1 MYIAQEESKFG
12 LDTQELIDLLNDPSL
27 TELTHIRVVGL
38 MGMASF
44 TSDQAQIA
52 REFSSLQAI
61 FQRLKMEKI
70 GESTGLVSWN
80 ELSMGMSG
88 DYLLAA
94 EHGSSL
100 VRVGSAIFGERN

>member
-12 LDTQELIDLLNDPSL
+12 LDKEELMELLADPSFA
-27 TELTHIRVVGL
+27 ELSNIRILGL

-44 TSDQAQIA
+44 TSDQTQIA
-52 REFSSLQAI
+52 REFQNLRSIFTGLQAD
-61 FQRLKMEKI
+61 KI
-70 GESTGLVSWN
+70 GESTGLVTWK

-94 EHGSSL
+94 EHGSTL
-100 VRVGSAIFGERN
+100 VRVGSAIFGERK